1 MVAVGAGAHPLTDLL
16 FHGGHPFPRPVE
28 HLILE
33 IHSVNPRA
41 WKEFASAAE
50 GWTRI
55 SDDGCGA
62 VVVYLGRVLNSLN
75 PGTAR
80 SH

>member
-1 MVAVGAGAHPLTDLL
+1 MAAGPGTHPLMDLL
-16 FHGGHPFPRPVE
+16 FHGGHPFPRSVE

-55 SDDGCGA
+55 QDDACGG
-62 VVVYLGRVLNSLN
+62 VVIYLGKVLEGLG
-75 PGTAR
+75 PRPRR